1 MVVMKRGRV
10 DTKILDDALVDRLS
24 EEVGVLL

>member
-24 EEVGVLL
+24 EEVSELL

>member
-24 EEVGVLL
+24 EEVGALL

>member
-1 MVVMKRGRV
+1 MVVMKRGMV

-24 EEVGVLL
+24 EEVSELL

>member
-1 MVVMKRGRV
+1 MVVMKRGRL

-24 EEVGVLL
+24 EEVSELL

>member
-10 DTKILDDALVDRLS
+10 DSKILDDALVDRLS
-24 EEVGVLL
+24 EEVGELL

>member
-10 DTKILDDALVDRLS
+10 DTKILDDALFDRLS
-24 EEVGVLL
+24 EKVGALL

>member
-24 EEVGVLL
+24 EKVGALL

>member
-10 DTKILDDALVDRLS
+10 DTKIFDDALVDRLS
-24 EEVGVLL
+24 EEVGALL

>member
-1 MVVMKRGRV
+1 MVVMKGGSV

-24 EEVGVLL
+24 EEVGALL

>member
-1 MVVMKRGRV
+1 MVVMKRGSV

-24 EEVGVLL
+24 EEVGALL